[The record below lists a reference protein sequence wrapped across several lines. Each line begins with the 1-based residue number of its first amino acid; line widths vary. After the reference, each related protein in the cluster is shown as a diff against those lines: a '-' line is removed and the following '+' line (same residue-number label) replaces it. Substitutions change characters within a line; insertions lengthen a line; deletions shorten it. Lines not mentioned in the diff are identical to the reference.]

1 MGFEKFRSCLGME
14 SKALKQSD
22 NETDSVRAGKFEIGR
37 RRKLAVNFD
46 DLLEKNGDG
55 AYAVPE

>member
-1 MGFEKFRSCLGME
+1 ME